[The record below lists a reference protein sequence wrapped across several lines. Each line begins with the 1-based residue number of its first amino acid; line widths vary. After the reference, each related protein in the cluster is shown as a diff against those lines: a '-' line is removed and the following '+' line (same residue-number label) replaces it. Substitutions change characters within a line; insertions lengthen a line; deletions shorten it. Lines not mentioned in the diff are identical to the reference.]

1 LQKPTV
7 GGPFYYYWGI
17 LSEPRTAWLAILL
30 YCRRF
35 FGLIPPFKLTRNG
48 HPQIQVN
55 GLALPIFFHQK
66 AITTSTFWWITVG
79 RVCSAET
86 SGLALHTIRNPKRY
100 VDRPSILTH
109 AVETH
114 QTFQTLLPS
123 IRTADRDDDRLK
135 SVNHTNEM
143 IAGPY
148 WADARRGAGVN
159 EIAGAQVVES

>member
-1 LQKPTV
+1 V
-7 GGPFYYYWGI
+7 AGDI
-17 LSEPRTAWLAILL
+17 AILQAL
-30 YCRRF
+30 FR
-35 FGLIPPFKLTRNG
+35 LDSLFKLTGNG
-48 HPQIQVN
+48 HPQIQIT
-55 GLALPIFFHQK
+55 GLTLPDIHQK
-66 AITTSTFWWITVG
+66 AITTSTFWWITVR

-86 SGLALHTIRNPKRY
+86 SGSALHTIRNPKRY
-100 VDRPSILTH
+100 VDRPSILTY

-123 IRTADRDDDRLK
+123 VRAADRDDDRLK

-148 WADARRGAGVN
+148 RADARRGAGVN